1 MRASMDAPSAR
12 RSAAPDPGAAPKKPR
27 LLAPPPSRDPR
38 SSYAAAANGA
48 RASADAAA
56 AAAAAEQQAQV
67 DELVAQYRTALG
79 ELTFN
84 SKPIITNLTII
95 AGENLHATRAIA
107 ALVCNNI
114 LEVPS
119 DQKLPSLYLLDSIVK
134 NIGKDYIKHF
144 SARLPEV
151 FCKAYKQVDP
161 PVHSSMRHLF
171 GTWKGVFSPASLQ
184 MIEKELGF
192 QSSTNGSSG
201 SAASKPD
208 SQSQRPSHS
217 IHVNPKYL
225 EARQQLQQPNK
236 GLLGAGA
243 KTAIISD
250 SDDDMDRVNTIAID
264 KGAGRRLDNL
274 NSRPRA
280 QRDPFISNPIH
291 EKPDRDIRGLGFSS
305 ISQQPVVGA
314 GQVRSKSKGQDGI
327 GGSYYTGGVS
337 SSEEQ
342 FDRRSNFYANKDARP
357 PGSDRFAAALLPTP
371 VSTSDRTG
379 GLSANKSWKN
389 SEEEEYMWDD
399 VHSQGASSARKG
411 ELMAEDGNISSFHR
425 AKWSEL
431 GDHLDPD
438 FRKQDTIPR
447 FGHETGQDRRIA
459 AYMDREEYLQSKR
472 ELEPRI
478 DREMWPE
485 GQQFPDSRVS
495 SLWSPQE
502 KTRPDIVR
510 DPRISRFSNQSASIT
525 SSVPVGL
532 SGAYAGRSSLESA
545 TSGPTTFGQQ
555 KHKHWSPSPPP
566 VQAPSSTAS
575 FARQSSPSSVEHDM
589 YASRPS
595 FLLSQN
601 PLEEHNQRA
610 HALSQ
615 GATHAQGRPNL
626 QATPPHTSSQ
636 TQKHPSVLSKPHLK
650 PPNHLFPQDS
660 SSSSLFR
667 PSVHLPP
674 EEVPLPS
681 DPAHVNSDQ
690 VSASNLLAGL
700 LKSGFK
706 PNTGDHASSRA
717 QPPLPFVMSCLPAA
731 SASEN
736 ATLKPHVPN
745 SVRPPLPPGPPPTQ
759 KADNPAPLSSLL
771 SSLVAKGL
779 ISSPSTDSSAAVPGK
794 PSKSSP
800 STSGV
805 SASAPPLQIVQ
816 PSVGKEKSTPKKTLL
831 PQPVEIK
838 TTDLIGLEFMPALL
852 REFNTHVV
860 DSLFDDQCHQ
870 CKTCGLRFRLE
881 EDLSEHAASHESGSS
896 EPRNTGI
903 APERWYPNKK
913 RWIDRSPE
921 PQDIFLDSD
930 TELCS
935 AEEGCEFMVPADESQ
950 IICALCGEQFE
961 DTYSID
967 KGEWM
972 YKGAVYYDYSK
983 VESNRGGVVKSQDHA
998 PIVHGRC
1005 MPRIADD
1012 GMEED

>member
-1 MRASMDAPSAR
+1 MRASMDASAR
-12 RSAAPDPGAAPKKPR
+12 RSAAPDPGAPKKPR
-27 LLAPPPSRDPR
+27 LLAPQTAQAPRDPR
-38 SSYAAAANGA
+38 SSFTGASNGTGSA
-48 RASADAAA
+48 RAAA
-56 AAAAAEQQAQV
+56 AAAEAAEQQAQV

-95 AGENLHATRAIA
+95 AGENLHAARPIT

-134 NIGKDYIKHF
+134 NIGKDYVKYF

-151 FCKAYKQVDP
+151 FCKAYRQVDP

-236 GLLGAGA
+236 GLLGSGA
-243 KTAIISD
+243 KTAVISD
-250 SDDDMDRVNTIAID
+250 SDDDFERVNRIAVD
-264 KGAGRRLDNL
+264 KGAGRRLDIL

-280 QRDPFISNPIH
+280 QRDPFSDPIL
-291 EKPDRDIRGLGFSS
+291 EKQDRDARGLGFSN
-305 ISQQPVVGA
+305 ISQQPVVA

-327 GGSYYTGGVS
+327 RGPYYTGGVS
-337 SSEEQ
+337 PSEEQ
-342 FDRRSNFYANKDARP
+342 FDRRNNTYANKDARP
-357 PGSDRFAAALLPTP
+357 SGSVRLDSALLPTP
-371 VSTSDRTG
+371 VSNSDRIG
-379 GLSANKSWKN
+379 RLSDNKSWKN

-399 VHSQGASSARKG
+399 VRSQGADYGGASSARKG
-411 ELMAEDGNISSFHR
+411 ELMADDGNISSFHR
-425 AKWSEL
+425 TKWSEL
-431 GDHLDPD
+431 GDQLDPD
-438 FRKQDTIPR
+438 FRKPDTIPR
-447 FGHETGQDRRIA
+447 FGHERIA
-459 AYMDREEYLQSKR
+459 AYMDHEEYLHSKR

-478 DREMWPE
+478 DREMRPD
-485 GQQFPDSRVS
+485 GQQFPESRGS
-495 SLWSPQE
+495 SLWSSQE
-502 KTRPDIVR
+502 KAHPDIAR

-532 SGAYAGRSSLESA
+532 SGAYAGRSSAEGA

-555 KHKHWSPSPPP
+555 KNKYWPPSPPP

-575 FARQSSPSSVEHDM
+575 FGRQSSPSSVEHDI
-589 YASRPS
+589 YASRSCFMLGRDP
-595 FLLSQN
+595 
-601 PLEEHNQRA
+601 PEELNQRA
-610 HALSQ
+610 HALSES
-615 GATHAQGRPNL
+615 AARAQGRL
-626 QATPPHTSSQ
+626 QSTPPHTSLQ
-636 TQKHPSVLSKPHLK
+636 TQKHPSVPSKPHLK
-650 PPNHLFPQDS
+650 PPNHLFPQEN
-660 SSSSLFR
+660 SSSLFR
-667 PSVHLPP
+667 PVHLPP
-674 EEVPLPS
+674 EVPLPS

-690 VSASNLLAGL
+690 ISASNLLAGL

-706 PNTGDHASSRA
+706 PNTSDHASSRA
-717 QPPLPFVMSCLPAA
+717 QPPLPIVMA
-731 SASEN
+731 SASSTSEN

-745 SVRPPLPPGPPPTQ
+745 SVRPPLPPGLPPTQ
-759 KADNPAPLSSLL
+759 NTDKPAPLSSLL

-800 STSGV
+800 STSVV
-805 SASAPPLQIVQ
+805 SASLPPLPIVQ
-816 PSVGKEKSTPKKTLL
+816 PSVGKEKSAAKKSPL
-831 PQPVEIK
+831 PQPEEIK
-838 TTDLIGLEFMPALL
+838 QADLIGLEFKPALL
-852 REFNTHVV
+852 REYHGHVV
-860 DSLFDDQCHQ
+860 DSLFDDQSHQ

-881 EDLSEHAASHESGSS
+881 EELSEHTACHESGPS
-896 EPRNTGI
+896 ETRNTGI

-930 TELCS
+930 AELGS
-935 AEEGCEFMVPADESQ
+935 AEEVCEFMVPADESQ
-950 IICALCGEQFE
+950 IICALCGEQF
-961 DTYSID
+961 DDIYSID

-972 YKGAVYYDYSK
+972 YKDSVYYDRSK
-983 VESNRGGVVKSQDHA
+983 AEDSCRSSVESKECA
-998 PIVHGRC
+998 PIVHARC
-1005 MPRIADD
+1005 MPRTPND
-1012 GMEED
+1012 GMEVD